1 MRKSGKKQMRKS
13 SKKRKSG
20 KKQMRKSGFEAY
32 GYWWTP
38 TNLHKNMPFSSG
50 FKYTMSA
57 PVDQV
62 IRGGITT
69 FFHKPTPIEI
79 DVSGS
84 RQVGDY
90 VVQYSDA
97 LVELFSTKAERDRE
111 YELTKSGVA
120 GDPDVSSYG
129 KFKFKRPLMKKKPK
143 GKKWDEEWYVGQKI
157 RR

>member
-1 MRKSGKKQMRKS
+1 M
-13 SKKRKSG
+13 
-20 KKQMRKSGFEAY
+20 F
-32 GYWWTP
+32 
-38 TNLHKNMPFSSG
+38 
-50 FKYTMSA
+50 A

-62 IRGGITT
+62 IRGGIAT
-69 FFHKPTPIEI
+69 FFHGPIPIEI

-111 YELTKSGVA
+111 YELLPEP
-120 GDPDVSSYG
+120 DLDVSSYG

-143 GKKWDEEWYVGQKI
+143 GKWDEEWYVGQKI

>member
-1 MRKSGKKQMRKS
+1 M
-13 SKKRKSG
+13 RKSG

-38 TNLHKNMPFSSG
+38 TNLHKSMPFSSG
-50 FKYTMSA
+50 FKYTMLA

-62 IRGGITT
+62 IRGGIVT
-69 FFHKPTPIEI
+69 FFHGPTPIEI

-84 RQVGDY
+84 PTWQD
-90 VVQYSDA
+90 SDA

-111 YELTKSGVA
+111 YELLPEP
-120 GDPDVSSYG
+120 DLDVSSYG
-129 KFKFKRPLMKKKPK
+129 KFKFRRPLMKKPK
-143 GKKWDEEWYVGQKI
+143 GKWDEEWYVGQKI